1 MSFIV
6 QPANL
11 SSVTGVLGV
20 ANGGTGLSAPG
31 TSGNVLTSNGS
42 AWVSAAAAAG
52 GITWQTKTTTYIA
65 VSGDYLLA
73 DTTSAAFTITL
84 PLAPAANAAVYFQDA
99 KGTFSTN
106 NLTVARNGQT
116 IMGVAED
123 LIVSADNYGFGLIYN
138 GSDWRIF

>member
-11 SSVTGVLGV
+11 SSVTGVLAV
-20 ANGGTGLSAPG
+20 ANGGTGLSVSG

-42 AWVSAAAAAG
+42 AWVSAAAAG
-52 GITWQTKTTTYIA
+52 GITWQTKTTTYTA

-99 KGTFSTN
+99 KGTFGTN

-116 IMGVAED
+116 IMGVSED

>member
-6 QPANL
+6 QP
-11 SSVTGVLGV
+11 
-20 ANGGTGLSAPG
+20 GLPTPG

-42 AWVSAAAAAG
+42 AWTSSAPAAG
-52 GITWQTKTTTYIA
+52 GVTWQTKTTTYTA

-84 PLAPAANAAVYFQDA
+84 PLAPAANDAVYFQDA
-99 KGTFSTN
+99 KGTFGTN